1 MNALILFVVATTSW
15 LLLSAL
21 LSVRK
26 RRLNRRLQE
35 LMNADSGT
43 SDPSFTDFAQ
53 RTLPKLGAIVVPKDV
68 AHQSQ
73 LRAILTSAGF
83 YSAQALPVFLGVK
96 ILLTFG
102 PLLIAGLLYFV
113 VPADEKLSRI
123 GPFRVPAHKMFL
135 LLGGAFASILGN
147 VGPSLWLDARVG
159 SRQTALRRA
168 LPDAMDL
175 LVVCL
180 EAGMSL
186 SAGIQRV
193 SDVLNHIHPVL
204 GFELKIVDRSM
215 QLNVMPGAALLQFGK
230 RCNLEE
236 IRRLAAVVS
245 EAERLGGSMG
255 KTLRAHA
262 ENLREQR
269 SQRAEEMAHKA
280 AVKVLFPTVAL
291 IFPAVFIVILGPA
304 GIQIA
309 NTLVNQ

>member
-15 LLLSAL
+15 ILLSAL
-21 LSVRK
+21 LSVRT
-26 RRLNRRLQE
+26 RRLNQRLQGITSS
-35 LMNADSGT
+35 DSGS
-43 SDPSFTDFAQ
+43 SDAGFVDFAQ
-53 RTLPKLGAIVVPKDV
+53 RTLPKLGAVVVPKDV

-73 LRAILTSAGF
+73 LRALLTSAGF
-83 YSAQALPVFLGVK
+83 YSSQALPIFLGIK
-96 ILLTFG
+96 MLLTFG
-102 PLLIAGLLYFV
+102 PLVVAAMLYFAG
-113 VPADEKLSRI
+113 PEQQKLATI
-123 GPFRVPAHKMFL
+123 GSFRVPAFQMFV
-135 LLGGAFASILGN
+135 LLGCAFFAILGN
-147 VGPSLWLDARVG
+147 VLPSLWLGARVSG
-159 SRQTALRRA
+159 RQVALRRA

-186 SAGIQRV
+186 PAGIQRV
-193 SDVLNHIHPVL
+193 ADVLFNIHPVL

-215 QLNVMPGAALLQFGK
+215 QLNVMPGAALMQFGK

-236 IRRLAAVVS
+236 IRRLAAVVA

-255 KTLRAHA
+255 KTLRGHA

-309 NTLVNQ
+309 ATLVK

>member
-1 MNALILFVVATTSW
+1 MHSQAGNIAFLRPFGVGISTKVYLFAFLSLLAVAM
-15 LLLSAL
+15 LYFAGPAEQKLA
-21 LSVRK
+21 SV
-26 RRLNRRLQE
+26 
-35 LMNADSGT
+35 G
-43 SDPSFTDFAQ
+43 SF
-53 RTLPKLGAIVVPKDV
+53 R
-68 AHQSQ
+68 
-73 LRAILTSAGF
+73 
-83 YSAQALPVFLGVK
+83 LPVFQ
-96 ILLTFG
+96 T
-102 PLLIAGLLYFV
+102 
-113 VPADEKLSRI
+113 
-123 GPFRVPAHKMFL
+123 FL
-135 LLGGAFASILGN
+135 LLGGAFFAILGN
-147 VGPSLWLDARVG
+147 VVPSLWLGFRVG

-175 LVVCL
+175 LVICL
-180 EAGMSL
+180 ESGMSL
-186 SAGIQRV
+186 PAGIQRV
-193 SDVLNHIHPVL
+193 SDVLGHIHPVL

-215 QLNVMPGAALLQFGK
+215 QLNVMPGAALMQFGK

-255 KTLRAHA
+255 KALRGHA

-309 NTLVNQ
+309 NTLVK